1 MKIIII
7 DDDNIVT
14 VSLKTILEATGKIT
28 VAALGHSGEEA
39 IDLYRL
45 HNPDVVLMDIRM
57 DGMTGIDAGRIIL
70 SEDKSAK
77 ILFLTTFTD
86 DEYIKNALEIGAKG
100 YILNRILKESLL
112 LLKLLW
118 EVRLFWEKPLSVICS
133 NR

>member
-45 HNPDVVLMDIRM
+45 HNP
-57 DGMTGIDAGRIIL
+57 
-70 SEDKSAK
+70 E
-77 ILFLTTFTD
+77 
-86 DEYIKNALEIGAKG
+86 LEI
-100 YILNRILKESLL
+100 
-112 LLKLLW
+112 
-118 EVRLFWEKPLSVICS
+118 SVT
-133 NR
+133 R